1 MLRGIYTAAS
11 GMISRQ
17 IQSENLSNNISNIN
31 TPGYKKQKVVLK
43 SFEELLIQNKD
54 KYVGERCF
62 KRNVGTMELGVGV
75 DDTVVDFS
83 QGVLEKTDRNLDF
96 AIDGKGF
103 FTLVDDNGNV
113 RYTRD
118 GRFVVDE
125 EGYLK
130 NIFGYKV
137 LGTDQEPIK
146 INSKEVNVN
155 NINFLITDF
164 DDKTQL
170 KKDVNNMFLSQSQ
183 GKSINSNVKQGY
195 LEKSNVDAIDVIT
208 EMISI
213 MRSFES
219 NQKVIQVLDETLGK
233 TVNDIGSIR

>member
-1 MLRGIYTAAS
+1 MLRGLYTAAS

-17 IQSENLSNNISNIN
+17 IQSENLSNNVSNIN

-54 KYVGERCF
+54 KYIGEKCF
-62 KRNVGTMELGVGV
+62 KRNLGTMELGVGI

-83 QGVLEKTDRNLDF
+83 QGVLEKTDRDLDF

-103 FTLVDDNGNV
+103 FTLVDDNGNIK
-113 RYTRD
+113 YTRD
-118 GRFVVDE
+118 GRFILDK

-137 LGTDQEPIK
+137 LGNDGRPIR
-146 INSKEVNVN
+146 INSKEINVN
-155 NINFLITDF
+155 DINFLITDF
-164 DDKTQL
+164 DDKSQL
-170 KKDVNNMFLSQSQ
+170 KKDMNNMFLAQSQ
-183 GKSINSNVKQGY
+183 GRVVNSNIKQGY
-195 LEKSNVDAIDVIT
+195 LEKSNVDTIEVIT

-233 TVNDIGSIR
+233 TVNDIGSIK